1 MKRLLF
7 VCVLCLCFGNSVALA
22 EEWRPTV
29 IGEGGD
35 PKWSPSGQRLAVWQA
50 DTVHIYNIDSLKL
63 VTTLTTKRPWHYFW
77 INEDTLAFYYKQ
89 QTPPKVPS
97 IIINGVFDLQGNY
110 TEVSRATNYPH
121 DYVSPWQRLADG
133 SIGVS
138 EVKDDSLQRF
148 MRLINGKLQTVTVDS
163 STLMLRSSHFASLR
177 SRYDYFP
184 SPAGDKAFA
193 YRAPDEMT
201 VLLDSAGQEILTIG
215 PRVVKNQRQRLDLV
229 GGPQWS
235 ACGRYVTYEH
245 TEEDGHFLYGS
256 SICIVDTEA
265 KTIQV
270 VTNLMDGEAGEVV
283 WSPVAPQFVAVSAKL
298 GGVVLWHR

>member
-1 MKRLLF
+1 
-7 VCVLCLCFGNSVALA
+7 
-22 EEWRPTV
+22 
-29 IGEGGD
+29 
-35 PKWSPSGQRLAVWQA
+35 VWQA
-50 DTVHIYNIDSLKL
+50 DTVRVYNIDSLKL
-63 VTTLTTKRPWHYFW
+63 VTTLTAKRPWHYFW

-97 IIINGVFDLQGNY
+97 IIINGVFDLRGNY

-138 EVKDDSLQRF
+138 EVKDDSIQRF
-148 MRLINGKLQTVTVDS
+148 MRLIDGKLQTVAVDS
-163 STLMLRSSHFASLR
+163 STLMRCRSRFGSLR

-215 PRVVKNQRQRLDLV
+215 PRVVKNQRERSDYI
-229 GGPQWS
+229 GDPQWS
-235 ACGRYVTYEH
+235 ACGRYVTYAY
-245 TEEDGHFLYGS
+245 TEEDGHFLYSS
-256 SICIVDTEA
+256 SICIVDTET

-270 VTNLMDGEAGEVV
+270 VTNLMDGEVGEVY
-283 WSPVAPQFVAVSAKL
+283 WSPVAPQFVVVSAKL
-298 GGVVLWHR
+298 GGVVLWHK

>member
-7 VCVLCLCFGNSVALA
+7 VWVLCVCLGSGTVSA
-22 EEWRPTV
+22 EEWHFTFV
-29 IGEGGD
+29 GQGGD

-50 DTVHIYNIDSLKL
+50 DTIHIYNIDSLKL
-63 VTTLTTKRPWHYFW
+63 VTTLIVKHPWHYFW

-97 IIINGVFDLQGNY
+97 IIINGVFDLRGNY
-110 TEVSRATNYPH
+110 TEVSRAANYPH
-121 DYVSPWQRLADG
+121 DYVSPWQKLADG

-138 EVKDDSLQRF
+138 EVKNDSLQRF
-148 MRLINGKLQTVTVDS
+148 MRLIDGKLQTVAVDS
-163 STLMLRSSHFASLR
+163 STLMRCRSRFGSLR

-193 YRAPDEMT
+193 YRVPDEMT

-215 PRVVKNQRQRLDLV
+215 PRVVKNQRERFDYI
-229 GGPQWS
+229 GDPQWS

-245 TEEDGHFLYGS
+245 TEEDGHFLYSS
-256 SICIVDTEA
+256 SICIVDTET

-270 VTNLMDGEAGEVV
+270 VTNLVEGEVGEV
-283 WSPVAPQFVAVSAKL
+283 YWSPIAPKFVIVSAKL
-298 GGVVLWHR
+298 GGVVLWHK